1 MKISYYAIAEK
12 QNLNIMRYLLREKLM
27 RKNNKN
33 KVTFARILAILN
45 QNAIAQAEAV
55 KRQAEADAR
64 WEQRQ
69 AEADKRQAEADKR
82 QAEADKQIRELRE
95 SQAETSELIKITQQE
110 IRETQQEIRE
120 LKLVQAETSEQ
131 IKITQ
136 QEIQETTKGLNKLE
150 KLFGNAQRNLGQS
163 NEEFAC
169 NTIIAD
175 VDKGETLWGNQYD
188 HIEKNVERSSGQTQG
203 QFDCIAFN
211 SHCIAIIEVK
221 SKPHI
226 KDIEKFPKMIET
238 FRILYP
244 MYKDYTIYI
253 GIASTNFG
261 NNGVIELCKEKGY
274 GVIKIVGDS
283 IEQIPAQCGF

>member
-1 MKISYYAIAEK
+1 
-12 QNLNIMRYLLREKLM
+12 M

-45 QNAIAQAEAV
+45 QNAIAQAEA
-55 KRQAEADAR
+55 DAR
-64 WEQRQ
+64 WEQ
-69 AEADKRQAEADKR
+69 R

-95 SQAETSELIKITQQE
+95 SQAETSELIKI
-110 IRETQQEIRE
+110 TQQEIRE

-163 NEEFAC
+163 NEEFAV

-253 GIASTNFG
+253 GIASTNFA

>member
-1 MKISYYAIAEK
+1 
-12 QNLNIMRYLLREKLM
+12 M

-45 QNAIAQAEAV
+45 QNAIAQAES
-55 KRQAEADAR
+55 DAR

-95 SQAETSELIKITQQE
+95 SQAETSEQIKI
-110 IRETQQEIRE
+110 TQQEIRE

-175 VDKGETLWGNQYD
+175 VDKGETLWGFQFD

-226 KDIEKFPKMIET
+226 SDIEKFPKMIET

-244 MYKDYTIYI
+244 MYKDYTVYI
-253 GIASTNFG
+253 GIASTNFA